1 MATVPNFAPV
11 PSEPASVPE
20 LAPVPSGP
28 ESVPAL
34 APVPDKEWDELTEFQ
49 KKVYAYVRTI
59 PNDESRS
66 YKDVA
71 EAIDCPRAYRAVGS
85 ALKKNPW
92 PYTRCHNPP
101 LPSDE
106 YPDPELIN
114 PNYVACHRVGKRCGP
129 YLGDD
134 SVEGRK
140 TKQRLRKAQ
149 V

>member
-1 MATVPNFAPV
+1 MTTVPTVAPTV
-11 PSEPASVPE
+11 PSEPASVQAP
-20 LAPVPSGP
+20 APVPN
-28 ESVPAL
+28 
-34 APVPDKEWDELTEFQ
+34 KEWDELTEFQ
-49 KKVYAYVRTI
+49 RKVYTYVRTI

-71 EAIDCPRAYRAVGS
+71 EAIDCPKAYRAVGS

-106 YPDPELIN
+106 YPDPELVD

-134 SVEGRK
+134 SAEGRK
-140 TKQRLRKAQ
+140 TKLRLRKAQ
-149 V
+149 A

>member
-1 MATVPNFAPV
+1 MTTVPTVAPTV
-11 PSEPASVPE
+11 PSEPATVPT
-20 LAPVPSGP
+20 P
-28 ESVPAL
+28 
-34 APVPDKEWDELTEFQ
+34 APVPDKEWDELTAFQ
-49 KKVYAYVRTI
+49 KKVYTYVRTI

-71 EAIDCPRAYRAVGS
+71 EAIDCPKAYRAVGS

-106 YPDPELIN
+106 YPDPELVD

-140 TKQRLRKAQ
+140 TKLRLRKAQ
-149 V
+149 A

>member
-1 MATVPNFAPV
+1 MTTVPNVAPTV
-11 PSEPASVPE
+11 PSEPATVPT
-20 LAPVPSGP
+20 P
-28 ESVPAL
+28 

-49 KKVYAYVRTI
+49 KKVYTYVRTI

-71 EAIDCPRAYRAVGS
+71 EAIDCPKAYRAVGS

-106 YPDPELIN
+106 YPDPELVN

>member
-1 MATVPNFAPV
+1 MTTVPNVAPTV
-11 PSEPASVPE
+11 PSEPP
-20 LAPVPSGP
+20 
-28 ESVPAL
+28 SVPAP

-49 KKVYAYVRTI
+49 KKVYTYVRTI

-66 YKDVA
+66 YKEVA
-71 EAIDCPRAYRAVGS
+71 EAIDCPRGYRAVGS

-92 PYTRCHNPP
+92 PYTRCHDPP

-114 PNYVACHRVGKRCGP
+114 QNYVACHRVGKRCGP

-140 TKQRLRKAQ
+140 TKLRLRKAQ
-149 V
+149 A

>member
-1 MATVPNFAPV
+1 MTTVPTVAPTV
-11 PSEPASVPE
+11 PSEPATVPT
-20 LAPVPSGP
+20 P
-28 ESVPAL
+28 

-49 KKVYAYVRTI
+49 KKVYTYVRTI

-71 EAIDCPRAYRAVGS
+71 EAIDCPKAYRAVGS

-106 YPDPELIN
+106 YPDPELVD

-140 TKQRLRKAQ
+140 TKLRLRKAQ
-149 V
+149 A